1 MPNLHIF
8 DNLPAPAMQ
17 LASDTKIMLSNQRA
31 NKLFA
36 WKSDSEKQPYFTQ
49 FLSEKKRNSFHEFY
63 DATSSSPSLF
73 STTLHLSP
81 LIKKRVTIKATQ
93 IEQGNR
99 IFLFN
104 QQDVWNCGCGN
115 SCEHA
120 AILEAQY
127 QHNPGGILMVNSKME
142 MLSFN
147 DEFVKMWNIPEHVQ
161 KSRDEEASLKYV
173 LNQVVDPGSFI
184 SKIES
189 LYANR
194 TEVSTDEILL
204 KDGRI
209 LYRHTYPIRSLGNYL
224 GRVWYFLDVS
234 PLKRAQ
240 YQLEKQQIF
249 RKAVLENVQDGI
261 ISCNSDGKI
270 DLMNCAARHFY
281 GYISTDPIGKNIDD
295 LQQFKG
301 DRKTPLTGD
310 LNPLRKALNGKTI
323 ENEEITVTSV
333 SGKEHTLR
341 INGQSIMHERPEKI
355 GAVMSLHDITD
366 INEAKEQLKFM
377 AYHDPLTALPNRR
390 LFHDLLLQSLK
401 QAARNDQK
409 VGVLFLDMDN
419 FKSINDSHGHEVGDT
434 LLKEVGE
441 ILKSCLRDSDL
452 LCRWGGDEF
461 IIGLP
466 ENYGSDD
473 IVKVAEKICRT
484 VLQRIKEINSTFDIS
499 VTIGIAIS
507 PDHGTAPD
515 RLIRNAD
522 VAMYHAK
529 KLGKNRC
536 ELFSKK
542 PSPAP
547 IAA

>member
-1 MPNLHIF
+1 MHIF
-8 DNLPAPAMQ
+8 NDLPIPVMQ
-17 LASDTKIMLSNQRA
+17 L
-31 NKLFA
+31 
-36 WKSDSEKQPYFTQ
+36 DSEAQITISNHSANQLFEWKDLPTKRPLFTQ
-49 FLSEKKRNSFHEFY
+49 FLHANDTNRFFDFY
-63 DATSSSPSLF
+63 AAIDSTPTLF
-73 STTLHLSP
+73 CTALHLSP
-81 LIKKRVTIKATQ
+81 LNKKRITIKATKTA
-93 IEQGNR
+93 QGNR
-99 IFLFN
+99 IFLLN
-104 QQDVWNCGCGN
+104 QQDAWNSGCGEL
-115 SCEHA
+115 CEHA

-127 QHNPGGILMVNSKME
+127 QHNPGGILIVNSKKE

-147 DEFVKMWNIPEHVQ
+147 DEFVAMWGIPKHIQ
-161 KSRDEEASLKYV
+161 QSRDEKGSLE
-173 LNQVVDPGSFI
+173 NVVNKVVNPTEFI
-184 SKIES
+184 SKIER
-189 LYANR
+189 LYANE
-194 TEVSTDEILL
+194 TEISTDEILL

-209 LYRHTYPIRSLGNYL
+209 LYRHTYPIKILENYL
-224 GRVWYFLDVS
+224 GRVWYFLDVT

-240 YQLEKQQIF
+240 FQLEKQQIF
-249 RKAVLENVQDGI
+249 QKAVLENVQDGI
-261 ISCNSDGKI
+261 ISCNSNGKI

-281 GYISTDPIGKNIDD
+281 GYISTDPIGRDIDD
-295 LQQFKG
+295 LQQFTDDKE
-301 DRKTPLTGD
+301 TPLTGEF
-310 LNPLRKALNGKTI
+310 NPLRKVLNGETI

-341 INGQSIMHERPEKI
+341 INGQSIMHESSDKI

-390 LFHDLLLQSLK
+390 LFHDLLLQNLK
-401 QAARNDQK
+401 QASRNDQK

-473 IVKVAEKICRT
+473 IVRVAEKICRT
-484 VLQRIKEINSTFDIS
+484 VLQRIKEINGTFNIS

-507 PDHGTAPD
+507 PDHGTDPD

-536 ELFSKK
+536 ELFSKE
-542 PSPAP
+542 P
-547 IAA
+547 IAAPIGA